1 MAINKWLAELVGT
14 FILVFV
20 GSLSILA
27 AGAAGIHPLLVAP
40 FGFGLGLAAGLYA
53 VGHVSGGHFNPAVT
67 LAAFIDRRTSFTDL
81 VGYWIGQIAGALLA
95 SLLILAASSQDA
107 VAGTTTAPGQGIE
120 DSSAVLLE
128 LALTAIFVMVI
139 LASTRTS
146 PRVALIAISLTLV
159 AIHFAAVSVTGAS
172 VNPARSLGP
181 AVVGGSL
188 GDIWIYIVGPLVGA
202 VVAWGLYRLF
212 PAEET
217 A

>member
-27 AGAAGIHPLLVAP
+27 ANSAGVHPLLVAP
-40 FGFGLGLAAGLYA
+40 FGFGLGLAAALYA

-67 LAAFIDRRTSFTDL
+67 LAAFVDRRTSFTDL

-95 SLLILAASSQDA
+95 SLLILAASSQTA
-107 VAGTTTAPGQGIE
+107 VVSTITAPGEGVS
-120 DSSAVLLE
+120 DSSALLLE
-128 LALTAIFVMVI
+128 LALTAVFVMVI

-146 PRVALIAISLTLV
+146 PKVAMIAISLTLV

-172 VNPARSLGP
+172 VNPARSVGP
-181 AVVGGSL
+181 AVVGGEL
-188 GDIWIYIVGPLVGA
+188 GVLWIYIVGPMIGA
-202 VVAWGLYRLF
+202 LVAWGLYKLF
-212 PAEET
+212 PAEES